1 MRKTFFFVSVTNKVS
16 FSLDKFLA
24 LPLSLLEHQDIIR
37 HVTDSS
43 DAAGQYEING
53 RNKINHAS
61 FVSCRVRHVHKAGT
75 ELQKLGDLA
84 LAEPLSRRLPPSRG
98 RR

>member
-61 FVSCRVRHVHKAGT
+61 FVSCRVRHV
-75 ELQKLGDLA
+75 QII
-84 LAEPLSRRLPPSRG
+84 RL
-98 RR
+98 